1 MKKIILTLL
10 AGVIAY
16 SATSKYE
23 RHNIFLGAGVGID
36 HQVRFDDYAFAWN
49 IFGGYEFKP
58 MRQIGMMA
66 YVESLISIKP
76 YELTTR
82 IITQFSI
89 NIDAS
94 LEVLQINQ
102 YTRVGPYLGVGF
114 GYANLSATF
123 EDKTGQN
130 KALFFTNAGLQM
142 NVDESNVV
150 RLGVKI
156 PFDLGKVH
164 TDALQ
169 VMASYAY
176 KF

>member
-1 MKKIILTLL
+1 MLTSI
-10 AGVIAY
+10 VVY
-16 SATSKYE
+16 SAASRYE
-23 RHNIFLGAGVGID
+23 RHNIFLGAGVGMD
-36 HQVRFDDYAFAWN
+36 YQTHFDDYAFAWN

-58 MRQIGMMA
+58 IRQIGTMV
-66 YVESLISIKP
+66 YVESLMSIKP

-82 IITQFSI
+82 IITQLSV

-102 YTRVGPYLGVGF
+102 YTRVGPYLGIGF
-114 GYANLSATF
+114 GYANLSTTI
-123 EDKTGQN
+123 EDKDNQN

-142 NVDESNVV
+142 NVDESNIV

-156 PFDLGKVH
+156 PFDLGKVR

-169 VMASYAY
+169 VIASYAY

>member
-23 RHNIFLGAGVGID
+23 RHNIFLGAGVGMD
-36 HQVRFDDYAFAWN
+36 HQVRFGDYAFAWN

-58 MRQIGMMA
+58 IRQIGMMA

-94 LEVLQINQ
+94 LELQISQ
-102 YTRVGPYLGVGF
+102 SVRMGHYLGVGF
-114 GYANLSATF
+114 GYANLSATL
-123 EDKTGQN
+123 EDKAGQN

>member
-36 HQVRFDDYAFAWN
+36 HQVRFGDYAFAWN

-58 MRQIGMMA
+58 IRQIGMMA

-94 LEVLQINQ
+94 LELQISQ
-102 YTRVGPYLGVGF
+102 SARMGHYLGVGF

-123 EDKTGQN
+123 EDKAGQN

-156 PFDLGKVH
+156 PFDLGKVR

-169 VMASYAY
+169 VIASYAY